1 MANQDTGG
9 NAGAAISVAKRAA
22 ALLPEIEALGPV
34 DPLFQKYLHFVENT
48 IVAVEATR
56 LGDDVR
62 VTILVSL
69 LQHRNSLQHIKKK
82 NPTPFFIFFI
92 PSPPPPCRE
101 YAQLILFSFSLSF
114 LPFFLFFPS
123 FLFFFLFFLKKR
135 HWRTRLITA
144 TLIPL
149 VYGWN
154 LVCTA
159 GPACQSLRKQL
170 QSK

>member
-1 MANQDTGG
+1 MDMANQDTGG

-34 DPLFQKYLHFVENT
+34 DPRFQKYLHFVENT

-82 NPTPFFIFFI
+82 YAPTFQLLFLCFLVH
-92 PSPPPPCRE
+92 PP
-101 YAQLILFSFSLSF
+101 LSRICTID
-114 LPFFLFFPS
+114 PVFFLSFFPS
-123 FLFFFLFFLKKR
+123 FLSFLSFLSFFLSFFLFF
-135 HWRTRLITA
+135 
-144 TLIPL
+144 
-149 VYGWN
+149 
-154 LVCTA
+154 
-159 GPACQSLRKQL
+159 
-170 QSK
+170 

>member
-1 MANQDTGG
+1 MDMANQDTGG

-69 LQHRNSLQHIKKK
+69 LQHRNSLQHIKK
-82 NPTPFFIFFI
+82 NMRPLSNSFFYVFYSI
-92 PSPPPPCRE
+92 PPCRE

-114 LPFFLFFPS
+114 LSFFLFFPS
-123 FLFFFLFFLKKR
+123 FLFFFLSFFFFKKKGIGVR
-135 HWRTRLITA
+135 A
-144 TLIPL
+144 
-149 VYGWN
+149 
-154 LVCTA
+154 
-159 GPACQSLRKQL
+159 
-170 QSK
+170 